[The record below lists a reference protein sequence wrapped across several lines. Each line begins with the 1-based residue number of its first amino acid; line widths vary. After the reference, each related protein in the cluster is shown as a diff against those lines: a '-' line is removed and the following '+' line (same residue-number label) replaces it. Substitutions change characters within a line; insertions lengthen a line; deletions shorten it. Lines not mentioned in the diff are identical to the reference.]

1 MRLGRR
7 REQAD
12 VQVHV
17 EEDRRDIG
25 AVQHILQIVG
35 GGPLAV
41 QRFLKLAVERGQFL
55 VERLQFLLRGEQLL
69 VGGLEFLVD
78 RQGLLVDRL
87 LLLARDLQIANG
99 ALQFRS
105 RRLQLLFEFGDA
117 RNLTRRDGAAFAALL
132 PGFVIEET
140 DQRQLLAVAQDRP
153 RRQAETK
160 RLAVALDAAAVGRHR
175 RIVLEGP
182 LNRRSELGRKAFARH
197 GQQVVGRLPRRER
210 SGSDPSARVKTGI
223 RSCDRSAP
231 PQARSSRAPGAG
243 TAPPDGSGAT
253 ARGPAALGR
262 AGPSRRESRI
272 PPGGLV
278 RHGDRCDR
286 SSRAR

>member
-1 MRLGRR
+1 MFREHGARVGQQRAVGRKRGQVRQRAADIAGNEVEQRFGRR

-41 QRFLKLAVERGQFL
+41 ERFLELAVERGQFL

-69 VGGLEFLVD
+69 IGRLEFLVD
-78 RQGLLVDRL
+78 RQRLLVDRL
-87 LLLARDLQIANG
+87 LLLARDLQIADG

-117 RNLTRRDGAAFAALL
+117 RNLSGRDGAAFAALL

-140 DQRQLLAVAQDRP
+140 DQRQFLAVAQ
-153 RRQAETK
+153 
-160 RLAVALDAAAVGRHR
+160 
-175 RIVLEGP
+175 
-182 LNRRSELGRKAFARH
+182 NRTA
-197 GQQVVGRLPRRER
+197 Q
-210 SGSDPSARVKTGI
+210 TG
-223 RSCDRSAP
+223 
-231 PQARSSRAPGAG
+231 
-243 TAPPDGSGAT
+243 
-253 ARGPAALGR
+253 
-262 AGPSRRESRI
+262 
-272 PPGGLV
+272 
-278 RHGDRCDR
+278 
-286 SSRAR
+286 